1 MKRSRRKT
9 TLTQQVLQ
17 TLATVGFVMAPLATG
32 LAADAGAIQK
42 VNGTEYLKPNE
53 KLANIYADAVLGTGS
68 NSVALNTFK
77 TFKVDAGKIANM
89 HFQKEGGT
97 SANNLVNVVGSK
109 VDINGIVNAVKDNKI
124 GGNLYFLSNQGI
136 AVGPTGVV
144 NAGSVTMMTPTNKFY
159 VEAGLASWTDQTA
172 ENGVNGAINLIGKDG
187 NVDVSGLEKG
197 FLVANWGNIQ
207 KLNIP
212 LNKTG
217 TITIEGKI
225 NTVDGINL
233 LAGKDITVKSTAS
246 LTSKASVD
254 YASLVNITDAGAA
267 VDAGLSGDLVA
278 TKTGSG
284 DITLAVAANTVNH
297 NDESFADFAKNAEGY
312 NTVKT
317 TLTVE
322 KGAVIDA
329 VGNASLTTVSSVGSG
344 QAGFFGTDLQAAS
357 ADDLVGTMAKTVSEI
372 NIDGTVSGEQVAIT
386 ADASNVYVNGSLSN
400 FTNYAGT
407 MLKSFIPLDSD
418 LNYVVMDNQALVN
431 IGADAVITARST
443 IKDAVTEEN
452 GYSLGGIELIPATE
466 NRDYALNIKANAYL
480 EVGAGSAAAATKL
493 SQRKT
498 VPAGSDPGQFIP
510 NAGVTYLEA
519 NNQANVVVAGKV
531 DSAGDTN
538 MNATASMYAEASA
551 AADAPTRTTNQE
563 VNNFVNMAA
572 VVADLTN
579 TATVN
584 VTGADKTIG
593 GALNVEAN
601 SDGQS
606 YATSA
611 IVGASETSMAN
622 TALNLTDV
630 ATKADI
636 TIDSALTAN
645 SFDIH
650 ADNSVSNS
658 FTSNNTVGL
667 SKRGARMA
675 SKKGGLFG
683 GLLNRGKNGKTS
695 GGLKVPE
702 GLEKLGEFFS
712 AGASIAVINE
722 TNASNV
728 TVTKKAKLTAPNDI
742 NVTANTTLSGSY
754 INVSGTTNNF
764 NSKVNNQA
772 LISAAVLISDM
783 DNSANVIIEGGDATK
798 KAQLSGANV
807 NIKANS
813 QFLYDRP
820 ATIWGDFQQLCSD
833 IQTAYQ
839 GDAAVIDAVTKVL
852 GVSKDDGF
860 AYMEDRSTEK
870 AVAFFENVQN
880 LVNTINASTVQANL
894 DALTS
899 LTSIPSA
906 LMAFIDGSNYANV
919 NVFASTGGKTNTG
932 SGSGGGTGSGSSG
945 SSAKLAVA
953 GTVNLS
959 TLNNNAKVIVGKNTQ
974 LTAAKTLDV
983 NATATQ
989 SDVTFNGKVKLF
1001 IPKTGSIGGA
1011 DTAVGGNAGIYET
1024 NVNSLVVVGE
1034 GAELTG
1040 RTVDLSANN
1049 DVLHI
1054 VATFGGGAGGTTG
1067 VTGMASYM
1075 SGTSDS
1081 IVAVDDEAIL
1091 KAKAATVDASD
1102 FAVADSATADE
1113 KAEAKAAYDKAVA
1126 ENGAIN
1132 LNATNKTNIQNIVF
1146 DKTAAGKSAVGAS
1159 VGIVKYAINNIAGI
1173 TDTDQGAVRTSS
1185 EVSNLSTLL
1194 ATKLNTPAR
1203 AVTYNLD
1210 NYSDYQ
1216 DVNTS
1221 ISYLNA
1227 LKQSDIDAIQTAYEA
1242 ATDETTKAGLLA
1254 QKNQMDY
1261 QLANKT
1267 LLVNRLQTEQA
1278 EMKSQD
1284 KAYADKY
1291 IAETESDLATLDKA
1305 YTDKTDAEYLAE
1317 KAYLDGKKAYLENLK
1332 TDASVVAVTPETP
1345 ASGPDLTTHLGTT
1358 ANKLTTGSVT
1368 AGDVTINA
1376 VTDGLIDNITVAG
1389 VTAGKSQKG
1398 GTKTGGFGL
1407 PLDIAASGSASVNMI
1422 SGNSA
1427 ALLEGANVDL
1437 VTTDATADTKQVA
1450 VTASD
1455 ASIIGAYSGA
1465 AAVKKGGG
1473 AGGSSGFAT
1482 TLAGA
1487 VAYNQTSTGVVAQ
1500 IKDTSID
1507 NAAAVNNTAT
1517 KKGALVAA
1525 GLALG
1530 KQSGGTSGSGIA
1542 GGASVSYNDSTN
1554 TIHAVVDN
1562 TKVNKAA
1569 DTTGASTTL
1578 NNIAYDKDIQIAGG
1592 ITAQYAKANLGL
1604 GVAGSYLDVN
1614 NDVKALI
1621 TGSNLAQMDTVKN
1634 YAATNLIQVGTAIS
1648 VGIVSGQSSNGV
1660 QGAAA
1665 INNLTNN
1672 VNAELADTTISA
1684 TQLEVKAFDGK
1695 LSVGEADNSHKSE
1708 LLGTGGEGFDVAGV
1722 DAMADVNASNDG
1734 TKGGSDVS
1742 VADSNLGGSG
1752 GTTSDEAYKATTFTA
1767 NDNAGNLI
1775 ITGAVGTTLN
1785 NGSQGT
1791 VTAGAAV
1798 VYNNINNN
1806 FTSAIKN
1813 GSSITAT
1820 GTDGIVVRSDS
1831 DTLLVGVAAGAAASK
1846 GQNGL
1851 AASGSASV
1859 QKLNA
1864 ATTATVEDST
1874 LTADKTNVEA
1884 ESTSRLIDVAGQVSA
1899 TKGNVAV
1906 GLTTA
1911 DNILNNTTGAY
1922 VKGSTLAA
1930 NNTATGSKVTVKAT
1944 NDSKNYA
1951 IAVGV
1956 AASSNQTGAVLQG
1969 SMAMNS
1975 GANNTEAIVEKNADK
1990 YDETTGIGRS
2000 KITNAAGIDV
2010 TSADNTIMKA
2020 IAGSV
2025 SATQGSAAV
2034 GGAVAYNTITG
2045 QTNIAALNDTDVTTV
2060 ENTGVNVKATD
2071 NSDLLTIAAGIA
2083 LKSGQT
2089 GGAAEGS
2096 VAIADTTKSTTA
2108 AMDNTSIN
2116 KAAAVAGV
2124 VADVEANST
2133 NKITTSADVLAGT
2146 TSNVALGVGVAV
2158 NKSHN
2163 DTVAQVTGGTY
2174 KVQDLTVA
2182 ATSSAKLVDIG
2193 IGVAATTGQGGSLAG
2208 NVAVNNIGNNT
2219 KAVLQERVIKDGNGN
2234 DVATNVDVTATG
2246 NVAVLAN
2253 STEHLKNYTG
2263 ALSATVG
2270 SGYVA
2275 GGFSVAVNNI
2285 NGETT
2290 AMVNG
2295 ATLEAQGTGNGIE
2308 VLSYATDDDRNLTTT
2323 TKTLHGLIVN
2333 ADAHHELDNVDV
2345 TGVTALSSEAGVAGG
2360 GTVSVNTLEGS
2371 TLAKLSNS
2379 DVNKSGAAAAAD
2391 VNVLA
2396 KDNTEVD
2403 SHLGVTAVGIGM
2415 EGAGA
2420 AGAAAD
2426 TNILKRSTK
2435 AQILGNSTTKN
2446 TVNANLLNAQAFD
2459 RQDVVTNAIGVAAS
2473 GGMYGAGTIAGTIS
2487 VSKNAAVTLAEISD
2501 IDSTNNGLNVTADHR
2516 NKLQLFGN
2524 SVALSGAIGSGSI
2537 GLGIGVVNDDSDTRA
2552 NVINSTIKHN
2562 ENGTAVDSVTA
2573 LNDTYLLTEV
2583 ADAAAAISLG
2593 GGASGSITVDN
2604 MDNMVMTTIQNSTV
2618 GTADKKAA
2626 SFTAGANNSLS
2637 TKFATATG
2645 AGGLGAAAI
2654 GIGVTTVDTSVVTS
2668 VDNSR
2673 IYADSINLLAS
2684 EDRDVT
2690 QYGAAGAISGV
2701 GLGTNVMITS
2711 IGSKVDTL
2719 IDYADY
2725 KDKDDKKLVELDMSQ
2740 YLGTSG
2746 YVNTSAE
2753 KQSNLV
2759 TSDSTAGAVG
2769 NSGTQ
2774 TGAINSLGS
2783 LYTEE
2788 GNTTTDTGTMW
2799 TDIGN
2804 NSGNASV
2811 NSGLTA
2817 DSTKSGVTGKLGGST
2832 TAQGV
2837 KVEVKNGSALTGSE
2851 AVLNANANTDADI
2864 EVYQGN
2870 FSVVG
2875 VSVSVGVLDVKR
2887 NSGVT
2892 LDNSTIT
2899 ADNITV
2905 SSNQSGTTKQN
2916 VYQGAIGGVNAN
2928 VAYGRAGTSG
2938 SNQIDITN
2946 DSKLIGQGN
2955 VAVST
2960 ADTTDTNVHI
2970 YGVTAGAV
2978 NGGALIA
2985 DASNTSTNTIN
2996 VSDSTIT
3003 NGVTYLNE
3011 ADDGTVTDAA
3021 GTVYTTYELD
3031 AAGKPYLVADSTTRI
3046 NATKNNS
3053 VTADVKAG
3061 TLGAASIYGM
3071 VSVANDDS
3079 AVTVNLAKA
3088 SGTGFADGNNTFM
3101 GKTID
3106 VLAENNPKV
3115 KAVQDSVAATLVGGI
3130 GVSVATAK
3138 AEGSAEMRSLGN
3150 TYWVDK
3156 ADLGAQVGTQD
3167 GDYTAEAKA
3176 LSVNASGVAA
3186 VQANAATA
3194 TAAMTAGT
3202 DIGAD
3207 TYKTVTVAELIDT
3220 TINDAGETVNTY
3232 KFTKQGKT
3240 DLAVTA
3246 NNGTKLHANVEGI
3259 TVGGIVASGT
3269 NLAFTENT
3277 TASNINLAGSDA
3289 KLKTL
3294 TVNGNGAGDS
3304 TAIAKGYGGGLVAYS
3319 PVAAESKNNSAA
3331 NVTVNV
3337 SGDFTAVGD
3346 VLVTAMQGDKSN
3358 ILADALTATVV
3369 GYSGTIGKNT
3379 MAGSTT
3385 INFTKA
3391 QLTTEGSLQAN
3402 AVNTMTF
3409 GDTQEYA
3416 VKGSGYGG
3424 IVGAGATLDNTIDK
3438 TATINVKDGSTLA
3451 SAGEQILEAGSTG
3464 SIVAKGVIKAAGAA
3478 TVANIDVGNTITV
3491 NNKINVNDNSSLKTT
3506 AANSSLSLAA
3516 SDNMNLTVGGVSDIQ
3531 GAAVGGNAADVTS
3544 KYNRNNSINLN
3555 KGSLASKD
3563 NLNLYAGKDA
3573 TGAVSR
3579 LEFVGEAEA
3588 YNHSGIAFGAD
3599 PKLNNSIIQKNQINI
3614 SNLSNGSSV
3623 ADINMFADSGVEKIR
3638 ETTITY
3644 TWLHSEGTS
3653 DYTSSNMGQKST
3665 SVASDNFIKTDGT
3678 LTAGVQNKQN
3688 IVIGG
3693 DNNQV
3698 VVLNPTT
3705 LAAVRKVAGQEG
3717 AVGKDG
3723 IIISLTDGQGEA
3735 LTNLT
3740 TADFT
3745 VGSFNYGAALY
3756 QRYQDLLKL
3765 INGYSDDKT
3774 STAYLGY
3781 KAELARTEDKLRSM
3795 NLYTSDKYDSNGN
3808 LVQLGQVVGKVNV
3821 DYISLPD
3828 LVASGGNI
3836 NIQTDNLS
3844 GSGTLEAK
3852 GSPEINITNNTNL
3865 YLKVNDITVGEAGGK
3880 VIYNDNILS
3889 NTGTTQTIGQQ
3900 IASINDNHAITLTD
3914 VKMEEGSS
3922 GKINIK
3928 GNYGGAKISA
3938 QDYDINETTYAV
3950 DKTKVATYEMT
3961 PMADIEINGHIDSLK
3976 GEVNIESAHDDII
3989 IQGDTAYTSAGID
4002 AAKITLTAI
4011 NGSVSQGYHDGITNI
4026 GGSVQTQYADLYNKT
4041 KTELDNYYGYATPK
4055 SITDVKTS
4063 TATVSA
4069 TGGNT
4074 IAGDSIYINSADIN
4088 VNGTLQS
4095 GYAKYAVDIDSTDTY
4110 TYEYTEKVPVY
4121 RNMWSLGGKRTILV
4135 GYNDVKKT
4143 KTVTVAERLAELQT
4157 TWENSGS
4164 KVLSDAVV
4172 TTGDAYK
4179 ILNGGTDS
4187 SDSTIYNLPVYYNPS
4202 TGKLVLPDVDAN
4214 GGKIYL
4220 TGRVSSTGGGTIKV
4234 LDGAYDIDVVS
4245 NVTNDVQVGKLLVN
4259 DISGLISI
4267 TDANKNTV
4275 TEIRRDGTTY
4285 KNLDGTV
4292 TGTGASITS
4301 YTPEAGIRYNWT
4313 TGQDSVTTET
4323 YVKTV
4328 EKGMWG
4334 KRSLKNFTDLTDSEL
4349 AQMDHDSA
4357 THADPTKVDK
4367 PNGEYVGAIGDNVV
4381 RVTPTYTAA
4390 YYALPESARET
4401 FVKLFN
4407 YGDKYVTY
4415 SKSYGLTDAEKAA
4428 DFLVIYNN
4436 TMTDHSYTSSK
4447 EIAYWT
4453 SGVFG
4458 CHQWTK
4464 YQWQE
4469 ITGTSQTYVGS
4480 VKADKP
4486 IAINFFGVTP
4496 DQSYVSVKAKGNINL
4511 TDNIGNKALY
4521 QITNT
4526 SGNANTIYG
4535 GLKLTSTAGSI
4546 EQTGGTLYGANAT
4559 LSAKGA
4565 IDLNNITTGQLLTIT
4580 AKTGATKAGLR
4591 GALMA
4596 LPSSSSGNTS
4606 QDINLNVHS
4615 AYGAKGDVSVGSV
4628 GSTSTGVVTITADGN
4643 LIQTNDTDVI
4653 TGQRINLAS
4662 TNGTIGQTGKA
4673 LKVYAG
4679 QTPTATDSLTAS
4691 LNATA
4696 YGDINLEQTTGDMR
4710 IGTINSSNGDVTL
4723 TTSGSIVDALP
4734 YADKIDRG
4742 ETDRLIQKWKD
4753 LNLVNDYGAEG
4764 NAGWTVNGLLY
4775 AIQDNI
4781 INPKAGVDTSTKAPN
4796 IIGKN
4801 ITLNVGNSAGL
4812 NGSTITTIDLTTL
4825 GDADHLTELKTLAG
4839 ADASTVTWDATAKKA
4854 YINEKLALGIE
4865 SKEGNITVNSTGANG
4880 NVYLQGRVDSTDPNS
4895 AEHKNVNI
4903 AGIQAAGNVLV
4914 QSLGNITNTHTGT
4927 TAAIT
4932 GQDVYLMA
4940 AGALGSADKAMTTA
4954 AKGAVLATAVN
4965 DIYLNQI
4972 SNDPLQIKSM
4982 SSGKNIFVNAVG
4994 NIVGYIDPNATAGE
5008 ALGYIRTENDGTLQL
5023 VSQTGSVGT
5032 TDAAVRIFNSNISDE
5047 DDRTK
5052 NGVTISA
5059 EEGGVN
5065 IIGVSTEIAANA
5077 TPQGGLYLNTVTAK
5091 AGINV
5096 TDNGTVKVLGAVK
5109 NTASGS
5115 VDMTAQKDLTVGAQG
5130 SITNSG
5136 TGLSLT
5142 AGKINT
5148 TDATKNVVG
5157 NIALRGDVS
5166 NANGTTVL
5174 ASKTGAISQAY
5185 DNTNTAATN
5194 AQLTAANL
5202 QASAVNGIDLGNK
5215 ANVLAKVSLTN
5226 INNDV
5231 VLGNGGS
5238 TALDITLNHAVTGSI
5253 NLHNYVSGAVNDMTV
5268 NGIVQAVKTIDAV
5281 NDEGK
5286 LTFTT
5291 NDVWASAESVD
5302 LHATDDV
5309 INNRIILVT
5318 GDGNNI
5324 DMTSD
5329 TGKVVNNKDVSADG
5343 GYVHMTAAETVE
5355 NYGKVTTAKD
5365 VALVAGDGNLT
5376 NTGAIDAGQD
5386 LTMTAKNGSIE
5397 NTASLTSQNG
5407 GVSLA
5412 ATNGTITNNSS
5423 VTAKKAADFTATG
5436 DISLLGTANTIQG
5449 SAVSTAVTKEGNINV
5464 EAILKATDGDVSLT
5478 TPNGNITTANAIT
5491 AKQNVTATTDK
5502 GNIELQKAVT
5512 VQSGSITAGTKD
5524 GKVTAADTLT
5534 AAQNVTAKTDKGN
5547 IELQKA
5553 VTAQSGSITA
5563 ETKAGKVTAADTL
5576 TAAQNVTAKT
5586 DKGNVEL
5593 QKAVTAQAGSIE
5605 GIALN
5610 GSVTAD
5616 GSLSS
5621 GLDTHLKAVD
5631 AGTTDDPLLGNVTV
5645 NSSITSGRNTK
5656 LESVQGNISVA
5667 GSVVAQGT
5675 VAAGTTN
5682 GNIDFTAT
5690 DGTVSG
5696 TSVQATVTGKGDI
5709 TSKEALQATSGDVS
5723 LTTNDG
5729 KITTANVITAAQ
5741 NVIASTDKG
5750 DIKVQKAVT
5759 AENGSIDIE
5768 TKAGAITATDT
5779 LKAAQNV
5786 TAQTDNGDVN
5796 ISGAVEGTNGNVNIS
5811 TKAGNVVANST
5822 VTAGDD
5828 ANLKAQN
5835 NLTVNK
5841 AVTAG
5846 QNANL
5851 TTEQGNLEVNGSVTA
5866 QQGNANLQA
5875 GGEGA
5880 IHTQGNVV
5888 AGNDVNATTN
5898 NGNLTV
5904 DGSVTAQQGNANLQA
5919 GGEGAIHT
5927 QGSVVAGNNVNAT
5940 TNNGNLTVNGSVT
5953 AQQGNANLQA
5963 GGEGAIHT
5971 QGNVVAGNDVNAIT
5985 NNGNLTVDGSVT
5997 AQQGNANLQAGGE
6010 GAIHTQ
6016 GNILAGNTVN
6026 ANTDNGS
6033 LTVDGTITTQHGSI
6047 NLQTNNET
6055 DPARGAINLNGAVLT
6070 ETTGNT
6076 GDINIITNNG
6086 NVNYDSDI
6094 TVTGTGVLKIKVGK
6108 GNITAGRTTQPD
6120 GTASGGKLQS
6130 LNGSVDVFTQ
6140 QGDVDLYEV
6149 FAQNKASV
6157 GSQNGDV
6164 KIYKINGDIVVLQT
6178 KDMDNNLHVD
6188 ETVAGSQ
6195 IIVSSNRIGLD
6206 DIQQRPGKNNLL
6218 LMSVDSADPN
6228 EPVDQ
6233 LSMNFSKVN
6242 KGIEFSQLW
6251 LNNGNIDVKEGQ
6263 FFIDK
6268 LVVNNKALF
6277 SNKGMTT
6284 SVYGVPPVHDGSTS
6298 IYWNNV
6304 AATNPK
6310 NNLAGWHDTNYSGN
6324 WMNLFFGKDGRQ
6336 QTSNGILLHLTDY
6349 NYVFEQRYTGE
6360 DFLSFLLDNKAQ
6372 DTYRDRYAP
6381 DIAYY
6386 GRNYLYELSDNVV
6399 NSPIKQAPSAEIKIM
6414 Q

>member
-1 MKRSRRKT
+1 MKLSKRKN
-9 TLTQQVLQ
+9 TLAQQVLQ
-17 TLATVGFVMAPLATG
+17 TMATVGFVIAPLATG
-32 LAADAGAIQK
+32 LAADAGTIQK
-42 VNGTEYLKPNE
+42 VNGTEYLKSNE
-53 KLANIYADAVLGTGS
+53 KLANIYADAVLGTGN

-136 AVGPTGVV
+136 AVGPTGVI
-144 NAGSVTMMTPTNKFY
+144 NAGSLTMMTPTNKFY
-159 VEAGLASWTDQTA
+159 VEAGLASWTDQKA
-172 ENGVNGAINLIGKDG
+172 ENGVNGAIELVGKDG
-187 NVDVSGLEKG
+187 NIDVDGLEKG

-246 LTSKASVD
+246 LTSKARVD

-278 TKTGSG
+278 TQTGSG
-284 DITLAVAANTVNH
+284 DITLAVAANTVNY
-297 NDESFADFAKNAEGY
+297 NDESFADFAKNAEGF

-317 TLTVE
+317 SLTVE

-329 VGNASLTTVSSVGSG
+329 VGNASLTTISSVGSG

-372 NIDGTVSGEQVAIT
+372 NIDGAVSGEQVAIT

-407 MLKSFIPLDSD
+407 MIKSFIPLDSD

-443 IKDAVTEEN
+443 IKDAVTQEN

-519 NNQANVVVAGKV
+519 NNQANVVVTGKV
-531 DSAGDTN
+531 DAAGDTN

-563 VNNFVNMAA
+563 VNNFLNMAA
-572 VVADLTN
+572 VIADLQN
-579 TATVN
+579 TATVK
-584 VTGADKTIG
+584 VDGAAKTIG
-593 GALNVEAN
+593 GNLNVEAN

-611 IVGASETSMAN
+611 IVGAGETSMAN
-622 TALNLTDV
+622 TALNITDV

-636 TIDSALTAN
+636 TIDSNLTAD

-658 FTSNNTVGL
+658 FTANNAVGL
-667 SKRGARMA
+667 SKRGVRMA
-675 SKKGGLFG
+675 SKTWTPPFSTNTK
-683 GLLNRGKNGKTS
+683 KTKA
-695 GGLKVPE
+695 GLKAPE

-712 AGASIAVINE
+712 AGASIALINE

-728 TVTKKAKLTAPNDI
+728 TMTKNAKLTAPNDI
-742 NVTANTTLSGSY
+742 NVNANTTLSGSY

-764 NSKVNNQA
+764 NTKTNNQA
-772 LISAAVLISDM
+772 IISAAVLVSDM
-783 DNSANVIIEGGDATK
+783 DNSANVVIEGGDTTK

-820 ATIWGDFQQLCSD
+820 ATIWGDFQQLCTD
-833 IQTAYQ
+833 IQSAYQ
-839 GDAAVIDAVTKVL
+839 GDKAVIDAVTKLL
-852 GVSKDDGF
+852 GVSQDDGF

-870 AVAFFENVQN
+870 AIEFFENVQN
-880 LVNTINASTVQANL
+880 LANAINVSTIQTNL
-894 DALTS
+894 DGLTALV
-899 LTSIPSA
+899 SIPSS
-906 LMAFIDGSNYANV
+906 LMAFIDGANYANV
-919 NVFASTGGKTNTG
+919 YVSASTGGKTTAGTGGG
-932 SGSGGGTGSGSSG
+932 SGTGGSG

-959 TLNNNAKVIVGKNTQ
+959 TLNNNAKVVVGKNTQ

-1001 IPKTGSIGGA
+1001 IPKTSSIGGA

-1024 NVNSLVVVGE
+1024 NVNSIVVVGE

-1054 VATFGGGAGGTTG
+1054 VATFGGGTGGTTG

-1091 KAKAATVDASD
+1091 RATAAAVDAND
-1102 FAVADSATADE
+1102 FAVADTATADE

-1146 DKTAAGKSAVGAS
+1146 DKTGAGKSAVGAS

-1203 AVTYNLD
+1203 TVTYNLD

-1216 DVNTS
+1216 NANKN
-1221 ISYLNA
+1221 ISFLNN
-1227 LKQSDIDAIQTAYEA
+1227 LTQSDIDKVQADYEA

-1254 QKNQMDY
+1254 QKVQMDY

-1284 KAYADKY
+1284 KANADKY
-1291 IAETESDLATLDKA
+1291 IAETESDLVALDKE
-1305 YTDKTDAEYLAE
+1305 YLDKTDAEYIAE
-1317 KAYLDGKKAYLENLK
+1317 KAYLDGKKTYFENLK
-1332 TDASVVAVTPETP
+1332 TDVSVIAATPETP
-1345 ASGPDLTTHLGTT
+1345 TSGPDLTTHLGTT

-1376 VTDGLIDNITVAG
+1376 VTNGLIDNITVAG
-1389 VTAGKSQKG
+1389 VTAGKSQKS

-1427 ALLEGANVDL
+1427 ALLEGANVNL
-1437 VTTDATADTKQVA
+1437 VTTDAAADTKQVA
-1450 VTASD
+1450 VSASD

-1487 VAYNQTSTGVVAQ
+1487 VAYNQTTTGVVAQ
-1500 IKDTSID
+1500 IKDTAID
-1507 NAAAVNNTAT
+1507 NAAAVDNTAT

-1569 DTTGASTTL
+1569 DTTGASTAL

-1614 NDVKALI
+1614 NDVKALV

-1708 LLGTGGEGFDVAGV
+1708 LLGTDGEGFDVAGI

-1742 VADSNLGGSG
+1742 VEDSNLGGSD

-1791 VTAGAAV
+1791 ITAGAAV

-1911 DNILNNTTGAY
+1911 DNVLNNTTGAY

-1951 IAVGV
+1951 IAVGA

-1975 GANNTEAIVEKNADK
+1975 GANNTEAVVEKNADK
-1990 YDETTGIGRS
+1990 YDETTGAGKS

-2045 QTNIAALNDTDVTTV
+2045 QANRAALNDADVTTV
-2060 ENTGVNVKATD
+2060 ENTDVNVKATD

-2116 KAAAVAGV
+2116 KAAAVTGV

-2146 TSNVALGVGVAV
+2146 TSNVAIGVGVAV

-2174 KVQDLTVA
+2174 KVQDLKVA

-2219 KAVLQERVIKDGNGN
+2219 KAVLQERVIKDVNGN
-2234 DVATNVDVTATG
+2234 DVATNVDVAATG

-2285 NGETT
+2285 NGETS
-2290 AMVNG
+2290 AMVDG

-2308 VLSYATDDDRNLTTT
+2308 VFSYATDNDRNLTTT
-2323 TKTLHGLIVN
+2323 TNTLHGLIVN

-2379 DVNKSGAAAAAD
+2379 DVNKSGAAATAD

-2473 GGMYGAGTIAGTIS
+2473 GGMYGSGTIAGTIS

-2501 IDSTNNGLNVTADHR
+2501 IDSINNGLNVNADHR

-2552 NVINSTIKHN
+2552 NVINSIIKHN

-2583 ADAAAAISLG
+2583 ADAAAAISIG
-2593 GGASGSITVDN
+2593 AGASGSITVNN

-2618 GTADKKAA
+2618 GTADKQAA
-2626 SFTAGANNSLS
+2626 SFTASANNSLS

-2654 GIGVTTVDTSVVTS
+2654 GIGVTTVDTSVVTG

-2673 IYADSINLLAS
+2673 IYANSINLLAN

-2719 IDYADY
+2719 IDYAGY

-2804 NSGNASV
+2804 NSGKASI

-2817 DSTKSGVTGKLGGST
+2817 DSTKSGVSGKLGGST

-2837 KVEVKNGSALTGSE
+2837 KVEVKNGSALIGSE

-2892 LDNSTIT
+2892 LDSSTIT
-2899 ADNITV
+2899 ADNITI

-2946 DSKLIGQGN
+2946 NSKLIGQGN

-3031 AAGKPYLVADSTTRI
+3031 AGGKPYLAADSTTSI

-3079 AVTVNLAKA
+3079 AVIVNLAKA
-3088 SGTGFADGNNTFM
+3088 SGTGFADGNNTIM
-3101 GKTID
+3101 GKTVD

-3156 ADLGAQVGTQD
+3156 AELGAQVGTQD

-3194 TAAMTAGT
+3194 TAAMTAST

-3220 TINDAGETVNTY
+3220 AINDAGETVNTY

-3304 TAIAKGYGGGLVAYS
+3304 TAIAKGYGGGLVAFS

-3369 GYSGTIGKNT
+3369 GYSGTIGKST
-3379 MAGSTT
+3379 LAGSTT
-3385 INFTKA
+3385 INFNKA

-3438 TATINVKDGSTLA
+3438 TAAINVKDGSTLA

-3464 SIVAKGVIKAAGAA
+3464 NIVAKGVIKAAGAA
-3478 TVANIDVGNTITV
+3478 TVANINVDNTITV
-3491 NNKINVNDNSSLKTT
+3491 NNQINVNDNSSLKTT

-3516 SDNMNLTVGGVSDIQ
+3516 SDNMNLTVGGASDIQ

-3563 NLNLYAGKDA
+3563 DLNLYAGKDA
-3573 TGAVSR
+3573 TGAASR

-3599 PKLNNSIIQKNQINI
+3599 PMLNNSIIQKNQINI

-3653 DYTSSNMGQKST
+3653 DYTSSNMGQRST

-3693 DNNQV
+3693 ENNQV

-3705 LAAVRKVAGQEG
+3705 LAAVRKVKGQEG

-3723 IIISLTDGQGEA
+3723 IIISLTDGQGDA
-3735 LTNLT
+3735 LTNIT
-3740 TADFT
+3740 AADFT

-3795 NLYTSDKYDSNGN
+3795 NLYTSNKYDDNGN
-3808 LVQLGQVVGKVNV
+3808 IVQLGQVVGKVNV

-3844 GSGTLEAK
+3844 GNGTLEAK

-3889 NTGTTQTIGQQ
+3889 TTGTTQTIGQQ
-3900 IASINDNHAITLTD
+3900 IASINVNPDITLTD

-3938 QDYDINETTYAV
+3938 QDYAIDGTTYAV

-4026 GGSVQTQYADLYNKT
+4026 GGSVQAQYADLYNKT
-4041 KTELDNYYGYATPK
+4041 KTELDNYYGYDTQK

-4074 IAGDSIYINSADIN
+4074 IAGNSIYINSADIN

-4110 TYEYTEKVPVY
+4110 TYEYKEKVPVY
-4121 RNMWSLGGKRTILV
+4121 RTKWGLGGRTKIV
-4135 GYNDVKKT
+4135 IGYNEVKKT

-4157 TWENSGS
+4157 AWENSGS
-4164 KVLSDAVV
+4164 KVLSDAIV

-4245 NVTNDVQVGKLLVN
+4245 NISNDVQVGKLLVN

-4349 AQMDHDSA
+4349 AQMPHDSA
-4357 THADPTKVDK
+4357 THDDSTKVDK
-4367 PNGEYVGAIGDNVV
+4367 PNGEYVGAVGSNVV
-4381 RVTPTYTAA
+4381 RVTPYYTDA
-4390 YYALPESARET
+4390 YY
-4401 FVKLFN
+4401 KLSEAEKKTLAWF
-4407 YGDKYVTY
+4407 GSLVGTKYVAYKT
-4415 SKSYGLTDAEKAA
+4415 SYGLTDAEKAA

-4436 TMTDHSYTSSK
+4436 IMTDHSYTSPK
-4447 EIAYWT
+4447 EIASWT

-4469 ITGTSQTYVGS
+4469 ITGTSQSYVGS

-4496 DQSYVSVKAKGNINL
+4496 DQSYVSVKAQGNINL

-4535 GLKLTSTAGSI
+4535 GLKLTSTAGGI

-4596 LPSSSSGNTS
+4596 LPSSSSGNAG

-4628 GSTSTGVVTITADGN
+4628 GSTSAGVVTITADGN

-4653 TGQRINLAS
+4653 TGQRINLSS

-4673 LKVYAG
+4673 LKVFAG

-4781 INPKAGVDTSTKAPN
+4781 INPKAGVDTGTKAPN
-4796 IIGKN
+4796 IIGKD

-4825 GDADHLTELKTLAG
+4825 GDTDHLTELKTLAG

-4895 AEHKNVNI
+4895 AEHKQVNI

-4914 QSLGNITNTHTGT
+4914 QSLGDITNTHTGT

-4982 SSGKNIFVNAVG
+4982 SSGKKIFVNAVG

-5052 NGVTISA
+5052 NGITISA
-5059 EEGGVN
+5059 EEGSVN
-5065 IIGVSTEIAANA
+5065 ITGVSTEIAAKA
-5077 TPQGGLYLNTVTAK
+5077 TPQGGLYLSTVTAK
-5091 AGINV
+5091 DGINIA
-5096 TDNGTVKVLGAVK
+5096 DNGTVKVLGAVN
-5109 NTASGS
+5109 NTGRGS
-5115 VDMTAQKDLTVGAQG
+5115 VNMTAQRDLTVGAQG
-5130 SITNSG
+5130 SINNKG

-5142 AGKINT
+5142 VGQINA
-5148 TDATKNVVG
+5148 TDSTKNVTG
-5157 NIALRGDVS
+5157 NITLRGDVS

-5174 ASKTGAISQAY
+5174 DSKTGAISQTY
-5185 DNTNTAATN
+5185 DNTNAAAAN
-5194 AQLTAANL
+5194 AQLTAADL
-5202 QASAVNGIDLGNK
+5202 QATAVDGIDLGNK
-5215 ANVLAKVSLTN
+5215 ANVLAKVNLTN
-5226 INNDV
+5226 TNNDV

-5238 TALDITLNHAVTGSI
+5238 ADLDITLNHAVTGAI
-5253 NLHNYVSGAVNDMTV
+5253 DLHNYVGGAVNDMTV
-5268 NGIVQAVKTIDAV
+5268 NGVVQAGKTLNAV

-5286 LTFTT
+5286 LTFNT
-5291 NDVWASAESVD
+5291 NDVLASAESVD
-5302 LHATDDV
+5302 LHAAGDV

-5318 GDGNNI
+5318 GKGNNI

-5329 TGKVVNNKDVSADG
+5329 AGKVVNNKDVSADD

-5355 NYGKVTTAKD
+5355 NYGKVTAAKD

-5376 NTGAIDAGQD
+5376 NTGVIDAGQD
-5386 LTMTAKNGSIE
+5386 LTMTTKNGSIE

-5407 GVSLA
+5407 GVSLT
-5412 ATNGTITNNSS
+5412 ATNGSIANNSS
-5423 VTAKKAADFTATG
+5423 VTAKKTADFAATG

-5449 SAVSTAVTKEGNINV
+5449 SAISATVTKAGNINV
-5464 EAILKATDGDVSLT
+5464 EATLKATDGNISLT
-5478 TPNGNITTANAIT
+5478 TINGNIKTDNAVTAA
-5491 AKQNVTATTDK
+5491 QNVTATTGN
-5502 GNIELQKAVT
+5502 GNIEVQKPMIAQNGSIDLETKSGAVT
-5512 VQSGSITAGTKD
+5512 V
-5524 GKVTAADTLT
+5524 ADKLT
-5534 AAQNVTAKTDKGN
+5534 AAQNVTAT
-5547 IELQKA
+5547 
-5553 VTAQSGSITA
+5553 
-5563 ETKAGKVTAADTL
+5563 
-5576 TAAQNVTAKT
+5576 
-5586 DKGNVEL
+5586 
-5593 QKAVTAQAGSIE
+5593 
-5605 GIALN
+5605 
-5610 GSVTAD
+5610 
-5616 GSLSS
+5616 
-5621 GLDTHLKAVD
+5621 
-5631 AGTTDDPLLGNVTV
+5631 
-5645 NSSITSGRNTK
+5645 
-5656 LESVQGNISVA
+5656 
-5667 GSVVAQGT
+5667 
-5675 VAAGTTN
+5675 
-5682 GNIDFTAT
+5682 
-5690 DGTVSG
+5690 
-5696 TSVQATVTGKGDI
+5696 
-5709 TSKEALQATSGDVS
+5709 
-5723 LTTNDG
+5723 
-5729 KITTANVITAAQ
+5729 
-5741 NVIASTDKG
+5741 
-5750 DIKVQKAVT
+5750 
-5759 AENGSIDIE
+5759 
-5768 TKAGAITATDT
+5768 
-5779 LKAAQNV
+5779 
-5786 TAQTDNGDVN
+5786 TDNGDVN

-5822 VTAGDD
+5822 VTAGQD
-5828 ANLKAQN
+5828 AKLLAQN
-5835 NLTVNK
+5835 NLTVNQ
-5841 AVTAG
+5841 AVQAG

-5851 TTEQGNLEVNGSVTA
+5851 TTELGNLEVVGSVTA
-5866 QQGNANLQA
+5866 QQGNAILSA
-5875 GGEGA
+5875 GGSGTL
-5880 IHTQGNVV
+5880 HTQGDIL
-5888 AGNDVNATTN
+5888 AGKDVNATTN
-5898 NGNLTV
+5898 NGNLNVDGSVTAQQGNAILSAGGNGVLHTQGAVLAGNNVNITTNNGNLNV

-5919 GGEGAIHT
+5919 GGDGAIQT
-5927 QGSVVAGNNVNAT
+5927 QGDVLAGNNVNVT
-5940 TNNGNLTVNGSVT
+5940 TNNGNLN
-5953 AQQGNANLQA
+5953 
-5963 GGEGAIHT
+5963 
-5971 QGNVVAGNDVNAIT
+5971 
-5985 NNGNLTVDGSVT
+5985 VDGSVT
-5997 AQQGNANLQAGGE
+5997 AQQGNANLQAGGD
-6010 GAIHTQ
+6010 GVIQTQGDVLAGKDVNVTTNNGNLNVAGNVTAQQGNANLTAGGDGVIHTQ
-6016 GNILAGNTVN
+6016 GNILAGNNIN
-6026 ANTDNGS
+6026 ANTNNGS
-6033 LTVDGTITTQHGSI
+6033 LTVDGTITAQQGSI

-6055 DPARGAINLNGAVLT
+6055 DASQGAINLNGAVLT
-6070 ETTGNT
+6070 VTAGNT

-6086 NVNYDSDI
+6086 NVTYNSDI
-6094 TVTGTGVLKIKVGK
+6094 TVNGTGVLNIQVGK

-6120 GTASGGKLQS
+6120 GTVAGGKLQS
-6130 LNGSVDVFTQ
+6130 INGSVDIFTQ

-6157 GSQNGDV
+6157 GSQSGDV
-6164 KIYKINGDIVVLQT
+6164 KIFKINGDIVVLQT
-6178 KDMDNNLHVD
+6178 KDMDNNLHVN

-6195 IIVSSNRIGLD
+6195 VIVSSNRIGLD
-6206 DIQQRPGKNNLL
+6206 DIQQRPGKDNLL

-6228 EPVDQ
+6228 EPIDN
-6233 LSMNFSKVN
+6233 LTMNFSKVN
-6242 KGIEFSQLW
+6242 RGIEFNQLW
-6251 LNNGNIDVKEGQ
+6251 LNSGNVDVKEGK
-6263 FFIDK
+6263 FFINK

-6277 SNKGMTT
+6277 TNKGMTT
-6284 SVYGVPPVHDGSTS
+6284 SVYGVAPVHNSSTS

-6310 NNLAGWHDTNYSGN
+6310 LDLTGWHDTNYPGN
-6324 WMNLFFGKDGRQ
+6324 WMYLFFGKDGRQ
-6336 QTSNGILLHLTDY
+6336 QISNGALLHLTNY
-6349 NYVFEQRYTGE
+6349 NYVFDQRYTGE
-6360 DFLSFLLDNKAQ
+6360 DLLSFLLDSKAQ
-6372 DTYRDRYAP
+6372 NSYRDRFAP
-6381 DIAYY
+6381 DIPYFR
-6386 GRNYLYELSDNVV
+6386 RNYLYELNDNIV
-6399 NSPIKQAPSAEIKIM
+6399 NSSVKQAPSAEIKII
-6414 Q
+6414 